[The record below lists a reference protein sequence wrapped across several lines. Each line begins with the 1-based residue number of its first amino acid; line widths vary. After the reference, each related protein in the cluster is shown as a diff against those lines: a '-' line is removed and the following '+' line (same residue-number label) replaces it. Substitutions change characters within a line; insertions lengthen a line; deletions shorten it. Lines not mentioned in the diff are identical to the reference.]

1 MELLYFILGILFMQ
15 YIIPLLEG
23 LCTWFLIWIETKKN
37 KLINFNEEE
46 VPKKPIG
53 FDINK
58 QQDKTSQ

>member
-1 MELLYFILGILFMQ
+1 MQ

-58 QQDKTSQ
+58 